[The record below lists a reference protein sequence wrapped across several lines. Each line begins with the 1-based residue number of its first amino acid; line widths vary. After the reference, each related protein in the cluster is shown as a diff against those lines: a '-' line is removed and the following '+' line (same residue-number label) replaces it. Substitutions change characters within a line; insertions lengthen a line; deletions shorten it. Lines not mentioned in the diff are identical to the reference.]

1 MAISS
6 TIRSIGKTTAVS
18 VGASATS
25 EVLITSSTNDQN
37 TFVSLINTGA
47 TSVAVKFGPTGLSAP
62 VLPVSG
68 STTGDFVLPPSM
80 NNAIIFEVPTT
91 PCYVRMIGSAAGP
104 SIVYVTPVG
113 L

>member
-47 TSVAVKFGPTGLSAP
+47 TSVAVKFGPTVERSCFARKRLHNWR
-62 VLPVSG
+62 
-68 STTGDFVLPPSM
+68 F
-80 NNAIIFEVPTT
+80 
-91 PCYVRMIGSAAGP
+91 CSAAEHEQRHHF
-104 SIVYVTPVG
+104 
-113 L
+113 